1 MRGARSGPIAV
12 AAFAAFATGA
22 FAGTDP
28 AADPA
33 ALDTGPIAVA
43 SMPAASVPAASV
55 PAASTPAASTPA
67 ASMPSA
73 AVPRPVFYAL
83 EVNGEP
89 RGSVRLMR
97 LPDGRFAARR
107 ADLEAWRLRLPDGVE
122 TIELRG
128 EPHLPLDV
136 FAGVRIAIDEA
147 TQQLRLEVP
156 AAYFE
161 PTEVE
166 TRPRAPMPAP
176 REHAGAW
183 LNYDLFATEGNLPGS
198 RTRGG
203 QLEAAAFGRW
213 GVLSSSH
220 VYRDAPGVPDSV
232 RLDTSWTID
241 DPEQE
246 LTLTLGDAIG
256 TTGLWGRAVRFGGLR
271 LGSNFGLNP
280 TRITFPLPGVRG
292 ESALPTV
299 TELYVDGVRRQVSN
313 VPPGPF
319 RITDVPVVTGQ
330 GEVRVVTRDLLGR
343 EQVTTLNYYAS
354 QLLLREGLDDWSLEF
369 GRVRTDWGFAS
380 GDYGRGVAAYQHRR
394 GLTDTLTGELRLEAI
409 GSQRVAGIGA
419 TTLLGQ
425 AGTLS
430 AAVAASDAPEGGG
443 RLGYL
448 GFERQS
454 RRGLSFG
461 ARGQWTTPG
470 FVQIGLPP
478 GRQSPQR
485 QLSGNLGFSL
495 AGGSLN
501 MTMARQ
507 DLRDQPDVQVASLSF
522 ARALGRDVTLVASA
536 YRAGGEVRANGASL
550 TLVVALDRG
559 VSASATASR
568 ADGSNAGF
576 VQVQS
581 QVPVGSGTGWRVL
594 GGAGPQ
600 GRAEAGLLAQNDL
613 AAATLEVGRAGEARA
628 VRAGV
633 SGSLA
638 TLGGHAFASRRVG
651 EGFALIEVP
660 GFRDVDVYVNNQPA
674 GRTDRN
680 GVAVVPRL
688 LPWQSN
694 PVRLE
699 IDQLPLDATVD
710 AVELDAVPW
719 ARSGTVVRFPVR
731 RSQGALVRLVR
742 ADGTPLPVG
751 ATVRRDDDPTE
762 FPVAERGETFM
773 TGLPQRFRLEARWDD
788 GACAA
793 ELRLPEPDGSLRR
806 IGPITCEEVPR

>member
-1 MRGARSGPIAV
+1 MGGARSGPIAIAVFATLAMQAPAHADEAAMHAAAAAAVPIV
-12 AAFAAFATGA
+12 AASAPA
-22 FAGTDP
+22 P
-28 AADPA
+28 AA
-33 ALDTGPIAVA
+33 
-43 SMPAASVPAASV
+43 
-55 PAASTPAASTPA
+55 
-67 ASMPSA
+67 
-73 AVPRPVFYAL
+73 PRPVFYAL
-83 EVNGEP
+83 EVNGEA

-107 ADLEAWRLRLPDGVE
+107 ADLQAWRLRVPDGVGP
-122 TIELRG
+122 IDFRG

-136 FAGVRIAIDEA
+136 FAGVRIVIDERM
-147 TQQLRLEVP
+147 QQLRLEVP

-166 TRPRAPMPAP
+166 TRPRAPVPAP

-198 RTRGG
+198 RTRGA
-203 QLEAAAFGRW
+203 QIETAAFGRW

-220 VYRDAPGVPDSV
+220 VYREGAGVPGSV

-241 DPEQE
+241 DLEKG
-246 LTLTLGDAIG
+246 LTLTMGDSIG
-256 TTGLWGRAVRFGGLR
+256 ATGLWGRAVRFGGLR
-271 LGSNFGLNP
+271 LGSNFGLDP
-280 TRITFPLPGVRG
+280 TRITFPLPGMRG
-292 ESALPTV
+292 ESVLPTV
-299 TELYVDGVRRQVSN
+299 TELYVDGVRRQVSD

-319 RITDVPVVTGQ
+319 SITDVPVVTGQ
-330 GEVRVVTRDLLGR
+330 GELRVVTRDLLGR

-354 QLLLREGLDDWSLEF
+354 PLLLRQGLDDWSLEI
-369 GRVRTDWGFAS
+369 GRVRTNWGLDS
-380 GDYGRGVAAYQHRR
+380 GEYGRGVAAYQHRR
-394 GLTDTLTGELRLEAI
+394 GLTDTLTGELRLEAV
-409 GSQRVAGIGA
+409 GSQRIAGVGA

-478 GRQSPQR
+478 GRLSPQR
-485 QLSGNLGFSL
+485 QLSGNLGFML

-501 MTMARQ
+501 MTLVRQ
-507 DLRDQPDVQVASLSF
+507 DLRDQPDVRVASLSF
-522 ARALGRDVTLVASA
+522 ARALRRDLTMVASV
-536 YRAGGEVRANGASL
+536 YRAGGDVRADGAAL
-550 TLVVALDRG
+550 TLVVALDRA
-559 VSASATASR
+559 VSASATVSR
-568 ADGSNAGF
+568 ADGTGDGV
-576 VQVQS
+576 VQMQS
-581 QVPVGSGTGWRVL
+581 QVPVGSGTSWRL
-594 GGAGPQ
+594 LAGAGQQ
-600 GRAEAGLLAQNDL
+600 GRAEAGVLAQNEV
-613 AAATLEVGRAGEARA
+613 ATATLEVGRAGDARA
-628 VRAGV
+628 ARAGV
-633 SGSLA
+633 SGSVA
-638 TLGGHAFASRRVG
+638 TIGGHAFASRRIG
-651 EGFALIEVP
+651 DGFALIEVP
-660 GFRDVDVYVNNQPA
+660 GFGDVDVYVNNQPA
-674 GRTDRN
+674 GRTNRH
-680 GVAVVPRL
+680 GIAVVPRL

-751 ATVRRDDDPTE
+751 ATVRRDGDPTE

-773 TGLPQRFRLEARWDD
+773 TDLPQRFRIEARWDG
-788 GACAA
+788 GACGAA
-793 ELRLPEPDGSLRR
+793 LSLPEPDGSLRR
-806 IGPITCEEVPR
+806 IGPIICDEVPR